1 MAKVKWK
8 TTMVAFFITNILGGY
23 ALNKMLLLLAQGSAP
38 KSRITNAEA
47 TVVQKLH
54 QGTNPKSGCYR
65 FRASFLGYFFGRAK
79 K

>member
-47 TVVQKLH
+47 TVVQKLN
-54 QGTNPKSGCYR
+54 QGTIPQSGCNR
-65 FRASFLGYFFGRAK
+65 LGVPFFGYFFGQAK